1 MKTTFTKEEIIK
13 LLEEYYK
20 RLEGREVKVK
30 VSSKRECVGLYEED
44 GCVTT
49 FTVVEAMDIAG
60 IHKEVSETLSQ
71 QELQKN
77 LRALFGL
84 YEIDLTSL
92 QVDDGLTTSWEGWG
106 LDETQVKKPYFNGV
120 TVELKIQKGQA
131 KAMYYR

>member
-30 VSSKRECVGLYEED
+30 VSSKKECVGLYEED

-49 FTVVEAMDIAG
+49 FTVVETMDIAG
-60 IHKEVSETLSQ
+60 IHKETEETLSQ
-71 QELQKN
+71 EQLRTN
-77 LRALFGL
+77 LRALFAL
-84 YEIDLTSL
+84 YEFDLTSL
-92 QVDDGLTTSWEGWG
+92 QVDDGLHSSWEGYG
-106 LDETQVKKPYFNGV
+106 MGEHEVKKPYFKGV
-120 TVELKIQKGQA
+120 VVELMKQKNPT